1 MLTIDPLD
9 MKVFGAVLV
18 LLVILYFWVRVSQCR
33 QKTDRR
39 MKERCRDLILDNRH
53 ALAAAGVDI
62 EGLINMVRMQI
73 TCEQLDAVIKLL
85 LRPRRHYDV
94 DRMDAPGFLDV
105 DLDIDRKPEGLK
117 ERKAEATTGESEPAP
132 AVAAVQEDQGG
143 EPEPETQAAP
153 ARNATPD
160 RMEPEEEKAWLNL
173 AHKRFRDALTKRG
186 LSERRA
192 RLKLLVKMVELGK
205 RAVDEDLSKSGVR
218 KEYERH
224 LWDRFYENEYLDL
237 NAD

>member
-1 MLTIDPLD
+1 MMTIDPLD
-9 MKVFGAVLV
+9 MKVFSAVLV
-18 LLVILYFWVRVSQCR
+18 LLFILYFWVRITQSR
-33 QKTDRR
+33 QKTSRR
-39 MKERCRDLILDNRH
+39 MKERCRDLILNNRH

-62 EGLINMVRMQI
+62 EGLINLVRMQI
-73 TCEQLDAVIKLL
+73 SCEQLDAVLKLL

-94 DRMDAPGFLDV
+94 DRLDAPDFLEV
-105 DLDIDRKPEGLK
+105 DLDIDRKPDQLK
-117 ERKAEATTGESEPAP
+117 DHEPEAATVENEP
-132 AVAAVQEDQGG
+132 VTAAASVKENQGG
-143 EPEPETQAAP
+143 EPEPEAQAVP

-160 RMEPEEEKAWLNL
+160 RMEPEEEKTWLNL

-186 LSERRA
+186 VTERRA
-192 RLKLLVKMVELGK
+192 RLRLLVKMVELGK

-218 KEYERH
+218 KEYERQ